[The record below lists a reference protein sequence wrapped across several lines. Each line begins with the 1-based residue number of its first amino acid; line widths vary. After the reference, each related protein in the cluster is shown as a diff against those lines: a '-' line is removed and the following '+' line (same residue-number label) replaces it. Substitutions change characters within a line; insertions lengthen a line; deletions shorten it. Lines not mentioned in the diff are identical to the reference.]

1 MEENPIIED
10 KGCVFNTSISQ
21 GPDILIQSLLQTWN
35 TTTIFWSYKQWRP
48 FSRYELNYSECSSE
62 NGYRSPGML
71 AVWLVWA
78 NLQSSILQMI
88 CPSLCQT
95 QQILALLT
103 NFFKIGPT
111 NFICEEQESKY
122 FRLQDHMVSALTPQ
136 FCCFNLKAA
145 RDLTW
150 AHCHGVLVK
159 TYL

>member
-21 GPDILIQSLLQTWN
+21 GPDILIQSLLQSWN
-35 TTTIFWSYKQWRP
+35 TATIFWSCKSMKVLLNIWVELFRMQLRKWILKP
-48 FSRYELNYSECSSE
+48 RYAL
-62 NGYRSPGML
+62 
-71 AVWLVWA
+71 WLVWA
-78 NLQSSILQMI
+78 NLQSYILQML

-122 FRLQDHMVSALTPQ
+122 FRLQDHMVSVLIPQ

-150 AHCHGVLVK
+150 AQCRGVPVK